1 MTTDQLVISINNC
14 NIRVKFLR
22 AGVKVKGLV
31 NFVLKNKLAVW
42 LLTIIITVSGIYSA
56 TRMKMESIPDI
67 SIPYLIVMGVYPGA
81 TPEQVM
87 GELSIPMEKAV
98 EGLEDVKAVY
108 SSSSSNVSQIQVEY
122 EYGVDMD
129 EKKRQLESAL
139 DAVALPEEVE
149 TPTIMA
155 ISMNMMPV
163 VALSVSST
171 EEDIVELTSTVEDI
185 LLPEIEKID
194 GVASATITGQHIEE
208 VEFTFDDAKMAS
220 LGLTEDTVKQ
230 MVQASDMAL
239 SLGLY
244 KFVEGE
250 EAVSVDGDIQTVD
263 QLKEMLIPVTP
274 TAENPSPFVK
284 LGEIAKVETVG
295 KVQSVSR
302 TNGEDAIAI
311 QIVKGQEANT
321 VTVVNAVKDLI
332 EEQEEKID
340 GLVVDLSLDQ
350 GKPIED
356 SVFSMVEKAVF
367 GGLIAVLII
376 LLFLRDFK
384 STIISIISIPVS
396 LFMAILLLNW
406 MDITLNIMTLG
417 AITVAIGRVIDDSIV
432 VVENIYRRMHLKEEK
447 LRGRALIREATI
459 EMFKPILSS
468 TLVTVAVFAPL
479 LFVGGMVGELFMPF
493 ALTMAFALGASLLVA
508 ITIVPALSHF
518 LFRKKLYGVKTENA
532 HKEVGKLALWYK
544 GVLEKALN
552 HKWITSIIAIVVLA
566 GSLALTPLIGFSFMG
581 SAEEKVMYLT
591 YTPKAGELA
600 EETTANIEVVE
611 KELMKRD
618 DIDIL
623 QLSITEAGNAD
634 PSAMMMGGGGGG
646 ALMYLIFDPDME
658 NFPEAREEV
667 EEYVFNIGQSGEWKS
682 QNFTSMSMSTNEV
695 SYTLYS
701 EDLDDLMTA
710 VDQVETA
717 LGEVKGLKDITSDAE
732 DPYVENVFKVSQEHV
747 LQYGL
752 TTGQIV
758 MALNSTGSDEVL
770 TTVENDGDEIEVI
783 IQREAKAAPDTIDDL
798 LATEIPTAVGTTMP
812 LSELVEVEKG
822 TTLNTL
828 SRSGGEYYATVSGTI
843 TGDDI
848 SVASGAA
855 DEKID
860 ALDLPKGVT
869 SGVAGVAADMTE
881 TFTQLGIAMVAAIL
895 IVYFIL
901 VVTFGEGLAPFA
913 ILFSLPFTVIGAFVG
928 LYVTNHTISVQV
940 MMGLLM
946 LIGIVVTNAIV
957 LVDRII
963 HMERDGMGMRDA
975 ILEAGATRL
984 RPILMTAIATI
995 GAMLPMALGVGGG
1008 GGLMSADLAITVIGG
1023 LLSSTLLTLVVV
1035 PIVYELLSKMLKK
1048 NRTDIEED

>member
-1 MTTDQLVISINNC
+1 M
-14 NIRVKFLR
+14 
-22 AGVKVKGLV
+22 VKGLV

-42 LLTIIITVSGIYSA
+42 LLTIIITVSGIYSG

-87 GELSIPMEKAV
+87 DDVSVPFEKAV
-98 EGLEDVKAVY
+98 ESLEDVKAVY
-108 SSSSSNVSQIQVEY
+108 STSSSNVAQVQVEY

-139 DAVALPEEVE
+139 DNVSLPEGAQE
-149 TPTIMA
+149 PTIMA

-163 VALSVSST
+163 VALSVSSS
-171 EEDIVELTSTVEDI
+171 EEDIVDLTSTVEDI
-185 LLPEIEKID
+185 LLPKIEKID
-194 GVASATITGQHIEE
+194 GVASATITGQHIEQIS
-208 VEFTFDDAKMAS
+208 FTYDTAKMEA

-230 MVQASDMAL
+230 MIQASDMAI

-244 KFVEGE
+244 DFVVGE
-250 EAVSVDGDIQTVD
+250 QAVSVDGKAKSVD
-263 QLKEMLIPVTP
+263 ELKELLIPVTP
-274 TAENPSPFVK
+274 SATNPSPFVR
-284 LGEIAKVETVG
+284 LGDIATIEVEG

-321 VTVVNAVKDLI
+321 VDVVDAVKELI
-332 EEQEEKID
+332 EEEKKAID
-340 GLVVDLSLDQ
+340 GLIVDVSLDQ
-350 GKPIED
+350 GEPIKE
-356 SVFSMVEKAVF
+356 SVFTMVEKAVF
-367 GGLIAVLII
+367 GGLIAILII

-396 LFMAILLLNW
+396 IFMALLLLNW

-447 LRGRALIREATI
+447 LTGRALIREATI

-479 LFVGGMVGELFMPF
+479 IFVGGMVGELFLPF
-493 ALTMAFALGASLLVA
+493 ALTMTFALGASLIVA

-518 LFRKKLYGVKTENA
+518 LFRKKLYGQKEESQ
-532 HKEVGKLALWYK
+532 HKEVGKLAIWYRNF
-544 GVLEKALN
+544 LEKCLN
-552 HKWITSIIAIVVLA
+552 RKWLTSLVAIVLLV

-581 SAEEKVMYLT
+581 SNEEKMMYLT
-591 YTPKAGELA
+591 YTPETGELM
-600 EETTANIEVVE
+600 EDTVKNIDEVE
-611 KELMKRD
+611 QELLKRE
-618 DIDIL
+618 DIEIL
-623 QLSITEAGNAD
+623 QVSIND
-634 PSAMMMGGGGGG
+634 PDNVDPAAMMMGGGGGG
-646 ALMYLIFDPDME
+646 ALMYLIFDPDMKD
-658 NFPEAREEV
+658 FPAAREEV
-667 EEYVFNIGQSGEWKS
+667 EEYVFNIGQTGEWKS
-682 QNFTSMSMSTNEV
+682 QNFAMGMSSNEV

-701 EDLDDLMTA
+701 EDLEDLATA
-710 VDQVETA
+710 AKQVEEA
-717 LGEVKGLKDITSDAE
+717 LQDVKGLEDVTSDFE
-732 DPYVENVFKVSQEHV
+732 DAYVEHVLTVDQQQV

-758 MALNSTGSDEVL
+758 MALSETSSKEVL
-770 TTVENDGDEIEVI
+770 TTVRHDGDDLEVVV
-783 IQREAKAAPDTIDDL
+783 QREAKSAATSIDDV
-798 LATEIPTAVGTTMP
+798 LATEIQTALGTTMTIGD
-812 LSELVEVEKG
+812 LVGLEEGEALNSLARSE
-822 TTLNTL
+822 
-828 SRSGGEYYATVSGTI
+828 GEYYATVSGTI
-843 TGDDI
+843 TDADI
-848 SVASGAA
+848 SKATSAA
-855 DEKID
+855 DEKVE

-869 SGVAGVAADMTE
+869 TGVAGVAADMAE
-881 TFTQLGIAMVAAIL
+881 TFSQLGVAMLAAIA

-913 ILFSLPFTVIGAFVG
+913 ILFSLPFTVIGSWVG
-928 LYVTNHTISVQV
+928 LWATNQTISVSV
-940 MMGLLM
+940 LMGLLM

-963 HMERDGMGMRDA
+963 HMEREGLSMRES

-995 GAMLPMALGVGGG
+995 GAMLPMAFGGAG
-1008 GGLMSADLAITVIGG
+1008 GGLISKDLAITVIGG
-1023 LLSSTLLTLVVV
+1023 LLSSTVLTLVIV
-1035 PIVYELLSKMLKK
+1035 PIVYEVLSKMLKK
-1048 NRTDIEED
+1048 NRKDIEEN